1 MILHPLWLRFTAE
14 QLEEQYHEWQAPQE
28 HAWDRT
34 AYTVHIMVFVALQ
47 ATLLAM
53 YPRAVINSIWCVVLF
68 SSLLAL
74 QGPTFRL
81 PTERYRALRNRIFI
95 LLRIGFLIACAFGNP
110 HWTSIS
116 VVPSQSV
123 VRPLIINNA
132 WFYQFFSAL
141 TLKLP
146 IKQHLI
152 LQMSASLLFNLIE
165 NEGACDLQYERGG
178 LPFVKAS
185 LRLIQPLTLVNAV
198 PSGGTSLIAAAVW
211 PPVDSAFRGAAAD
224 KAVNRPKL
232 ILQDWWDTAAHASL
246 RTCPSTN
253 GLRSTYMCAVGN
265 GTGGLG
271 DALAA
276 ACSMAGVTAP
286 EALRSCQLTAGDP
299 AAAAAAAA
307 AESAG
312 RLAAAHPPVT
322 VCPCW
327 VVAAF
332 VSVLLGLGL
341 TTLVVYGLEWRSRR
355 RFLEL
360 VRHES
365 FAQLQPPGQ
374 GWLVAP
380 PALQQWELTGEGP
393 LAVPCR
399 VVLLLLIMLA
409 WWEMMVGVHLLREH
423 WPLVRAGT

>member
-1 MILHPLWLRFTAE
+1 MQFLGSPCTSQRMTRQCEGQDSSVGVCRLT
-14 QLEEQYHEWQAPQE
+14 
-28 HAWDRT
+28 
-34 AYTVHIMVFVALQ
+34 
-47 ATLLAM
+47 
-53 YPRAVINSIWCVVLF
+53 
-68 SSLLAL
+68 SSL
-74 QGPTFRL
+74 Q
-81 PTERYRALRNRIFI
+81 
-95 LLRIGFLIACAFGNP
+95 IAP
-110 HWTSIS
+110 VPWLSDLSSIS
-116 VVPSQSV
+116 SP
-123 VRPLIINNA
+123 
-132 WFYQFFSAL
+132 
-141 TLKLP
+141 
-146 IKQHLI
+146 
-152 LQMSASLLFNLIE
+152 QMSASLLFNLIE

-355 RFLEL
+355 RFLVGVRSGAWGLARQRLNRCLAKVAFLLGAPHVRCDAGAVAAKPNAFRVMSVLAPSVQRQRCVWQRCGRVRSYRQACILTSLGVPVPLAFIAPTGARAPREL
-360 VRHES
+360 CP
-365 FAQLQPPGQ
+365 APAPGA
-374 GWLVAP
+374 GVAGGAP
-380 PALQQWELTGEGP
+380 RAAAVGADWGGPAGGALQGKAYRRW
-393 LAVPCR
+393 
-399 VVLLLLIMLA
+399 LLYLL
-409 WWEMMVGVHLLREH
+409 
-423 WPLVRAGT
+423 PP